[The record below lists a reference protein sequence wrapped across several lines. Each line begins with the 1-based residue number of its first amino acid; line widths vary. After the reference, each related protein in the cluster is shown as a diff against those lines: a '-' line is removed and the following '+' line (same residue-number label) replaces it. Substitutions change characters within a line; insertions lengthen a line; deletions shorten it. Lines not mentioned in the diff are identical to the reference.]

1 MVLVLCVVVFIV
13 LLVEWLEKVPKTIDN
28 ELIHIFYNHF
38 FSGTFLFFF
47 FSFFF
52 FLFSCPFLLLSPL
65 SHVLTPF
72 HSNSNIW
79 QLPNPEK
86 TLVPLL
92 TNYLSEAKQTLPIA
106 IFDCECWFDEVG
118 KNTAERLLAEG
129 EHFKTTSKS
138 KLKSNNDNESNNTS
152 SGKNRDVPDLTIPF
166 CSRMTIG
173 LHTQVAMRQDEIQIT
188 TKPTSSTTST
198 TRSLTWT
205 ETLMDKKFGTRD
217 QCRAEMLDIKY
228 SEIGLDG
235 IEQEPQTIS
244 DSFHVVNAMNL
255 PAAYQQPSQSQ
266 SHMASSVNSSLF
278 TRKSHDAMSK
288 NAADQI
294 DLKMDPAFPMDS
306 LPDPTSHSLD
316 VCFVGSNGNVH
327 DILKKN
333 VLKKHDIEHLNES
346 LKIETSQLSVAW
358 MDIRSKSGK
367 PLYVCLDG
375 KICGPF
381 IRIVLKPCEAIG
393 KGDPLSLPVSH
404 FFPSD

>member
-1 MVLVLCVVVFIV
+1 M
-13 LLVEWLEKVPKTIDN
+13 LLVEWLEKVPKITNN
-28 ELIHIFYNHF
+28 ELIF
-38 FSGTFLFFF
+38 
-47 FSFFF
+47 
-52 FLFSCPFLLLSPL
+52 CPFLLLSPL

-129 EHFKTTSKS
+129 EHFKTNSKS
-138 KLKSNNDNESNNTS
+138 KLKSNNDNNESNTS
-152 SGKNRDVPDLTIPF
+152 LGKNRDAPDLTIPF

-188 TKPTSSTTST
+188 TKSTSSTTST

-217 QCRAEMLDIKY
+217 RCRAEMLDIKY

-266 SHMASSVNSSLF
+266 SHMAASVNSSLF

-288 NAADQI
+288 NASDQI

-327 DILKKN
+327 DILKKC